1 MKEYKNNSVC
11 ARNKQEEK
19 PTVEVVEAKEPSVIE
34 SVIDYVVKDVVIPMA
49 KEAVLNAV
57 NGGLAIIFYGDANQ
71 RRTTVSGGRR
81 DYSSISS
88 RSNSVHT
95 QQSSSSSKDV
105 SAIPIKS
112 YSKALEIIESLKDNL
127 KEYGQISVADFKDA
141 AEVTSVFTD
150 NDWGWKDI
158 TGAFITQN
166 RDGYFNIHLS
176 KPKKL

>member
-19 PTVEVVEAKEPSVIE
+19 PAVEVIEAREPSVIE
-34 SVIDYVVKDVVIPMA
+34 LVIDYVVNDVVIPMA
-49 KEAVLNAV
+49 KEAILNAV
-57 NGGLAIIFYGDANQ
+57 NGGLAMIFYGDTNQ
-71 RRTTVSGGRR
+71 RRTTVSSGRK
-81 DYSSISS
+81 DYSGISS
-88 RSNSVHT
+88 RNNSTHSYQSSNST
-95 QQSSSSSKDV
+95 KDV

-112 YSKALEIIESLKDNL
+112 YSKAREVIECLKDNI
-127 KEYGQISVADFKDA
+127 KEYGQTSVADFNDA

-150 NDWGWKDI
+150 NDWGWKDV
-158 TGAFITQN
+158 TDAFITQN

>member
-19 PTVEVVEAKEPSVIE
+19 PTVEVIEAKEPSVIE
-34 SVIDYVVKDVVIPMA
+34 SVIDYVVKDVVVPMA
-49 KEAVLNAV
+49 KEAILNAV
-57 NGGLAIIFYGDANQ
+57 NGGLAMIFYGDANQ
-71 RRTTVSGGRR
+71 RRVSVSGGRR
-81 DYSSISS
+81 DYSNISS
-88 RSNSVHT
+88 RGNTVRN

-105 SAIPIKS
+105 SSIPIRS

-127 KEYGQISVADFKDA
+127 KEYGQASVADFKDA
-141 AEVTSVFTD
+141 AEVSSVFTD

-166 RDGYFNIHLS
+166 GDGYFNIHLS